1 MRLPGPASEA
11 ARALARSL
19 SLSITAADVLVR
31 RGFGD
36 DGATRKYLE
45 PRLAHLTAPDAM
57 VGRAKAVE
65 RLARAVRGHE
75 RIAVFGDYDCDG
87 ITAAAVLT
95 EALRTLGGDVVP
107 LLATRFDGGYGLSD
121 RAVERVR
128 AVAPS
133 VLVTCDCGSA
143 DAPRLARVRAAGIDA
158 IVIDHH
164 LVPDEPLDV
173 VAFLNPHRPEC
184 GFPYKGLA
192 SCGLALS
199 VAAGVRALLGVDLDL
214 RPLLDLVAIGT
225 IADVAP
231 LDGDNRP
238 LVRAGLAAI
247 AQSARPG
254 LRALAE
260 NAKLDLRAGVA
271 AEDVAFRLA
280 PRINAPGRLGAPDLS
295 LELLLER
302 DPGRARQLAAAIE
315 QAQEKRRAV
324 EREVLDAAFR
334 QIEERGLSHAPAVVV
349 AGDGWSHGVVGIVA
363 GRIASRLGKPTI
375 VVGLEGDTGR
385 GSVRGPR
392 GFRLHDALRASADAM
407 VSFGGHQAAAGVVVA
422 ASQVE
427 RLRERFAEACAAAA
441 PDGPGET
448 EIVADARLD
457 AEDAPSRV
465 VADLARFEPCGEG
478 NPPPR
483 VAIAG
488 AVVRDARE
496 VKGGHL
502 KLTIETGGRRMSAF
516 GAEMG
521 GRAGALGG
529 RIDIVGRLR
538 RDAWRGGDA
547 VEVKLEGVETAG

>member
-1 MRLPGPASEA
+1 MQIPAPASEE
-11 ARALARSL
+11 ARALARAL
-19 SLSITAADVLVR
+19 SLSVTAADVLRR

-36 DGATRKYLE
+36 DATTRKFLE
-45 PRLAHLTAPDAM
+45 PRLSHLTVPDAM
-57 VGRAKAVE
+57 ADRAKASE
-65 RLARAVRGHE
+65 RLAKAVRDRE
-75 RIAVFGDYDCDG
+75 RIAIFGDYDCDG

-121 RAVERVR
+121 RAVERVLSVGPR
-128 AVAPS
+128 

-143 DAPRLARVRAAGIDA
+143 DAPRLARVRGAGIDA
-158 IVIDHH
+158 VVIDHH
-164 LVPDEPLDV
+164 LVPDEPLDA

-199 VAAGVRALLGVDLDL
+199 VAAGVRALLGVELDL

-247 AQSARPG
+247 AQSRRPG
-254 LRALAE
+254 IRALAE
-260 NAKLDLRAGVA
+260 NAKLELAVGVA

-280 PRINAPGRLGAPDLS
+280 PRINAPGRLGAPDVS

-302 DPGRARQLAAAIE
+302 DPVRARQLAAE
-315 QAQEKRRAV
+315 VEHAQQRRREV

-349 AGDGWSHGVVGIVA
+349 AGEGWSHGVVGIVA

-375 VVGLEGDTGR
+375 VVGLEGETGR

-392 GFRLHDALRASADAM
+392 GFRLHDALRSSADAM
-407 VSFGGHQAAAGVVVA
+407 LSFGGHQAAAGVVVA
-422 ASQVE
+422 ASQIE
-427 RLRERFAEACAAAA
+427 KLRERFAEACASAGGASVE
-441 PDGPGET
+441 DEVT
-448 EIVADARLD
+448 ADAVLD
-457 AEDAPSRV
+457 AADAPARV
-465 VADLARFEPCGEG
+465 VEDLARFEPCGEG
-478 NPPPR
+478 NPAPR

-488 AVVRDARE
+488 AKLCDARE

-521 GRAGALGG
+521 ARAASLAGRVDL
-529 RIDIVGRLR
+529 VGRLR
-538 RDAWRGGDA
+538 RDGWKGGDA
-547 VEVKLEGVETAG
+547 VEVKIEAVETAG